1 MAANPVSRPF
11 QPQIRHIAFTAQIPH
26 LEELKQN
33 DTSFNRTG
41 VIWDT
46 IVEVPDEVGLTDSQ
60 KAEIDRRLDAY
71 HRSPEE
77 GSPWD
82 MVRERILSRQ

>member
-41 VIWDT
+41 V
-46 IVEVPDEVGLTDSQ
+46 GKNS
-60 KAEIDRRLDAY
+60 KK
-71 HRSPEE
+71 RSCADPQSIRPLFPTAGRKNRTEE
-77 GSPWD
+77 GK
-82 MVRERILSRQ
+82 ILTTAAA